1 MCTSDTPDLEFP
13 KGKVA
18 QTLRKIFYPELSEHQ
33 VEAIVVCLMAHLLIE
48 SKINQLLYRWL
59 IQDAPGWKEGE
70 KVSKAQDGLWK
81 NIVKTDFAK
90 KYSLVEP
97 FFAMHFP
104 EESLN
109 VWKINSLRNEILHG
123 KAIADA
129 KFDGQLVSEEKTV
142 QRIFLAAQSVSMR
155 ITKFEEMI
163 DNPHAI
169 AERWRKRLSEL
180 GEPPREEAED
190 KSDQ

>member
-1 MCTSDTPDLEFP
+1 MSDTPDLEFP

-18 QTLRKIFYPELSEHQ
+18 QTLRKILYPELSEHQ
-33 VEAIVVCLMAHLLIE
+33 VEAIVVSLMAHLLIE
-48 SKINQLLYRWL
+48 QKLNGLLYQWL
-59 IQDAPGWKEGE
+59 RQDAPAWKDVE
-70 KVSKAQDGLWK
+70 KGSKAKDILWK
-81 NIVKTDFAK
+81 NIVKIDFAK

-104 EESLN
+104 EESSN
-109 VWKINSLRNEILHG
+109 TWKINDLRNKIFHG

-129 KFDGQLVSEEKTV
+129 TFDGQLVSEEKTI

-155 ITKFEEMI
+155 LDKFKEMI
-163 DNPHAI
+163 DTPHAL

-180 GEPPREEAED
+180 EEPPREEAED
-190 KSDQ
+190 KSNQ